1 MMEDHFVIAHDI
13 PGRIRLTIPALG
25 ERKDYKSIE
34 NLFSSL
40 KGIITARIQPVIYS
54 MTLEYD
60 AESIHRNVLLKYV
73 SIFFKQIRYDP
84 WDDLIVHVKPTL
96 RRDVFRSVLSG
107 VLLLIA
113 YARKTTGPRP
123 DILDYLATVSTGY
136 TVLSHG
142 TNKLRHPDIIAGI
155 ISMFSLGTNNI
166 LQVSAITWVV
176 NLLEIIFDMN
186 RAKLSL

>member
-1 MMEDHFVIAHDI
+1 MGINSLIVHEI
-13 PGRIRLTIPALG
+13 PGRIRLIIPALG

-34 NLFSSL
+34 KMFSSL
-40 KGIITARIQPVIYS
+40 NGIVGVRIEPLIHS
-54 MTLEYD
+54 MMVEYN
-60 AESIHRNVLLKYV
+60 AQMLSRNVLLNYI

-84 WDDLIVHVKPTL
+84 LDDLMVHVKPTV
-96 RRDVFRSVLSG
+96 RRDLFRSLLSG

-113 YARKTTGPRP
+113 YSRKTSGPRP
-123 DILDYLATVSTGY
+123 DLLDYLVTVSTAY

-142 TNKLRHPDIIAGI
+142 TNKLRHPDVITGI

-176 NLLEIIFDMN
+176 NLFEIFHDMS
-186 RAKLSL
+186 RSKLRL

>member
-1 MMEDHFVIAHDI
+1 MEEQFLIAHDI
-13 PGRIRLTIPALG
+13 PGRIRLIIPALG
-25 ERKDYKSIE
+25 ERNDYKSIE
-34 NLFSSL
+34 NLFTSMDGL
-40 KGIITARIQPVIYS
+40 TGVRIEPVINS
-54 MTLEYD
+54 MTLQYEPQT
-60 AESIHRNVLLKYV
+60 IHRNLLLKYV

-84 WDDLIVHVKPTL
+84 WDDLMVHVKPTL

-142 TNKLRHPDIIAGI
+142 TNKLRHPDIITGI

-166 LQVSAITWVV
+166 LQVSAITWAV
-176 NLLEIIFDMN
+176 NLLEIIIDMN
-186 RAKLSL
+186 RGKLSL

>member
-1 MMEDHFVIAHDI
+1 MEDHFVIAHDI

-40 KGIITARIQPVIYS
+40 KGIISARIQPVIDS

-60 AESIHRNVLLKYV
+60 AQSIHRNVLLKYV

-142 TNKLRHPDIIAGI
+142 TNKLRHPDIITGI

-186 RAKLSL
+186 RGKLSL

>member
-1 MMEDHFVIAHDI
+1 MEYQLVVAHDI
-13 PGRIRLTIPALG
+13 PGRIRLVIPSLG

-34 NLFSSL
+34 QLFSSV
-40 KGIITARIQPVIYS
+40 KGISGVRIQPVIHS

-60 AESIHRNVLLKYV
+60 TKLIHRNVLLKYI
-73 SIFFKQIRYDP
+73 SSFFQQIRYDP
-84 WDDLIVHVKPTL
+84 WDDLMVYVKPTL

-107 VLLLIA
+107 LLLLIA
-113 YARKTTGPRP
+113 YARKTAGPRP
-123 DILDYLATVSTGY
+123 DMLDYLATVSTGY

-142 TNKLRHPDIIAGI
+142 TSKLRHPDIITGM

-166 LQVSAITWVV
+166 LQVSAITWLV

-186 RAKLSL
+186 SGKLSL